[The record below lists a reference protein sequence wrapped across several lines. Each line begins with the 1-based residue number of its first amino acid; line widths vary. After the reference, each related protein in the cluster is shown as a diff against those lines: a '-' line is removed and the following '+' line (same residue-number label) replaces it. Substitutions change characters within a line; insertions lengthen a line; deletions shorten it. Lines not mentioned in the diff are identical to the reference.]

1 MGDWR
6 LEIGDWGLWIGDWG
20 LGLLFVL
27 KGRFIPARGETPG
40 TIYKDLRVLKGR
52 FILQEAGILLNV
64 ESPATLGSFDLRL

>member
-1 MGDWR
+1 MEEEEEEVGGR
-6 LEIGDWGLWIGDWG
+6 RSEVASVV
-20 LGLLFVL
+20 LLFVL